1 MEKFNYIYD
10 KNGDLKE
17 SACISYEQATLGD
30 KVVDSM
36 VITSDYGVAKQF
48 LQRQVELQAEYEET
62 TYELALD
69 NLRVNETNRL
79 GNLFVC
85 QFLNESYGLNEDSL
99 GLRTVIIAF
108 KEFKRR
114 VHSVP
119 GYTMEDALLTVLTRD
134 DRKNINFGNIG
145 IPYLYLVAVA
155 CNKATPDPDLLDN
168 MEKIK
173 TEAKKLAT
181 VAAALAAFYKNK

>member
-1 MEKFNYIYD
+1 MTKFDYINNND
-10 KNGDLKE
+10 MDLKDC
-17 SACISYEQATLGD
+17 ACISYEQATLGD
-30 KVVDSM
+30 KVDSS
-36 VITSDYGVAKQF
+36 VIITSDYEVAKQF
-48 LQRQVELQAEYEET
+48 LQRQVEEQAEYEGI

-69 NLRVNETNRL
+69 NLRVNKVNNL
-79 GNLFVC
+79 GKLFVC
-85 QFLNESYGLNEDSL
+85 QFINESYGFNEDSL
-99 GLRTVIIAF
+99 GLRTIIVAY

-134 DRKNINFGNIG
+134 DREKFDLGNIG

-155 CNKATPDPDLLDN
+155 CNKATPDPDILDN
-168 MEKIK
+168 VEKIK

-181 VAAALAAFYKNK
+181 VAAALAAFYKIK

>member
-1 MEKFNYIYD
+1 MEKFNYIC
-10 KNGDLKE
+10 NNNEDLKD

-30 KVVDSM
+30 KVDSS
-36 VITSDYGVAKQF
+36 VIITTDYELAKQF

-69 NLRVNETNRL
+69 DLRVNETNRL
-79 GNLFVC
+79 GKLFVC
-85 QFLNESYGLNEDSL
+85 QFLNESYGFNEDSL
-99 GLRTVIIAF
+99 GLRTIIIAY
-108 KEFKRR
+108 KEFKKR
-114 VHSVP
+114 VRSVP

-134 DRKNINFGNIG
+134 DRKDFNFGNIG

>member
-1 MEKFNYIYD
+1 MEKFNYIC
-10 KNGDLKE
+10 NNNEDLKD

-30 KVVDSM
+30 KVDSS
-36 VITSDYGVAKQF
+36 VIITTDYGVAKKF
-48 LQRQVELQAEYEET
+48 LQRQVELQAEYEGI

-69 NLRVNETNRL
+69 DLRVNKVNNL
-79 GNLFVC
+79 GKLFVC
-85 QFLNESYGLNEDSL
+85 QFLNESYGFNEDSL
-99 GLRTVIIAF
+99 GLRTIIIAH
-108 KEFKRR
+108 KEYKRKVR
-114 VHSVP
+114 SVP

-134 DRKNINFGNIG
+134 DRKDFNFGNIG

-168 MEKIK
+168 TEKIK

-181 VAAALAAFYKNK
+181 VAADLAAFMKN

>member
-1 MEKFNYIYD
+1 MNKFNYINNND
-10 KNGDLKE
+10 MDMKDC
-17 SACISYEQATLGD
+17 ACISYEQATLGD

-69 NLRVNETNRL
+69 NLRVNKVNNL
-79 GNLFVC
+79 GKLFVC
-85 QFLNESYGLNEDSL
+85 QFINESYGFNEDSL

-119 GYTMEDALLTVLTRD
+119 GYTMEDAILTVLTRD
-134 DRKNINFGNIG
+134 DRKDFNFGNIG

-181 VAAALAAFYKNK
+181 VAADLAAFVKIK

>member
-1 MEKFNYIYD
+1 MKKFNYIYNNNVD
-10 KNGDLKE
+10 MKE

-30 KVVDSM
+30 KVDSS
-36 VITSDYGVAKQF
+36 VIITSDYGIAKQF

-69 NLRVNETNRL
+69 NLKVNKVNNL
-79 GNLFVC
+79 GKLFVC
-85 QFLNESYGLNEDSL
+85 QFINESYGFNEDSL
-99 GLRTVIIAF
+99 GLRTIIVAH
-108 KEFKRR
+108 KEFKRKVR
-114 VHSVP
+114 SVP
-119 GYTMEDALLTVLTRD
+119 GYTMEDAILTVLTRD
-134 DRKNINFGNIG
+134 YRKNFNFGNIG

-181 VAAALAAFYKNK
+181 VAADLAAFYKIK

>member
-1 MEKFNYIYD
+1 MTKFNYINNND
-10 KNGDLKE
+10 MDLKDCA
-17 SACISYEQATLGD
+17 SISYEQATLGD
-30 KVVDSM
+30 KVDSS
-36 VITSDYGVAKQF
+36 VIITSDYEVAKQF

-69 NLRVNETNRL
+69 DLKVNETNRL
-79 GNLFVC
+79 GKLFVC
-85 QFLNESYGLNEDSL
+85 QFLNESYGFNEDSL

-108 KEFKRR
+108 KEYKRM

-119 GYTMEDALLTVLTRD
+119 GYTMEDAIFTVLTRD
-134 DRKNINFGNIG
+134 DRENFNFGNIG

-155 CNKATPDPDLLDN
+155 CNKVTPDPDLLDN
-168 MEKIK
+168 IKKIK

-181 VAAALAAFYKNK
+181 VAAALAAFYKIK

>member
-1 MEKFNYIYD
+1 MKLINYIYND
-10 KNGDLKE
+10 NVDLKDCA
-17 SACISYEQATLGD
+17 SISYEKATLGD
-30 KVVDSM
+30 KVDSS
-36 VITSDYGVAKQF
+36 VIITSDYEVAKQF

-99 GLRTVIIAF
+99 GLRTIIIAY

-119 GYTMEDALLTVLTRD
+119 GYTMEDALLTVLTKD
-134 DRKNINFGNIG
+134 DRKTINFGNIG

-155 CNKATPDPDLLDN
+155 CNKATPDTDLLDN
-168 MEKIK
+168 VEKIK

-181 VAAALAAFYKNK
+181 VAAALAAFYKIK

>member
-1 MEKFNYIYD
+1 MEKFNYIC
-10 KNGDLKE
+10 NNNEDLKD

-30 KVVDSM
+30 KVDSS
-36 VITSDYGVAKQF
+36 VIITTDYGVAKKF
-48 LQRQVELQAEYEET
+48 LQRQVELQAEYEGI

-69 NLRVNETNRL
+69 DLKVNNL
-79 GNLFVC
+79 GKLFVC
-85 QFLNESYGLNEDSL
+85 QFLNESYGFNEDSL
-99 GLRTVIIAF
+99 GLRTIIIAH
-108 KEFKRR
+108 KEYKRKVR
-114 VHSVP
+114 SVP

-134 DRKNINFGNIG
+134 DRKDFNFGNIG

-168 MEKIK
+168 TEKIK

-181 VAAALAAFYKNK
+181 VAADLAAFMKN

>member
-1 MEKFNYIYD
+1 MEKFNYIC
-10 KNGDLKE
+10 NNNEDLKD

-30 KVVDSM
+30 KVDSS
-36 VITSDYGVAKQF
+36 VIITTDYELAKQF
-48 LQRQVELQAEYEET
+48 LQRQVEEQAEYEET

-69 NLRVNETNRL
+69 DLRVNKVNNL
-79 GNLFVC
+79 GKLFVC
-85 QFLNESYGLNEDSL
+85 QFLNDSYGLNEDSL
-99 GLRTVIIAF
+99 GLRTIIIAY
-108 KEFKRR
+108 KEFKKKVR
-114 VHSVP
+114 SVP

-134 DRKNINFGNIG
+134 DRENINFGNIG

-181 VAAALAAFYKNK
+181 VAADLAAFMKNK

>member
-1 MEKFNYIYD
+1 MKKFNYIC
-10 KNGDLKE
+10 NNNEDLKD

-30 KVVDSM
+30 KVDSSM
-36 VITSDYGVAKQF
+36 VITSDYGVAKKF
-48 LQRQVELQAEYEET
+48 LQRQVMEQAEYEET

-69 NLRVNETNRL
+69 DLRVNKVNNL
-79 GNLFVC
+79 GKLFVC
-85 QFLNESYGLNEDSL
+85 QFLNESYGFNEDSL
-99 GLRTVIIAF
+99 GLRTVIIAH
-108 KEFKRR
+108 KEYKRKVR
-114 VHSVP
+114 SVP

-134 DRKNINFGNIG
+134 DRKDFNFGNIG

-181 VAAALAAFYKNK
+181 VAAALAAFMKNK